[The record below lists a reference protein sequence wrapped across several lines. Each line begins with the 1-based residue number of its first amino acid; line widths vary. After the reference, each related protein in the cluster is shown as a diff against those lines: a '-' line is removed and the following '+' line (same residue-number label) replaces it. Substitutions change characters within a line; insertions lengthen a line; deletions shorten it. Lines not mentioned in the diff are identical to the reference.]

1 MLWNIPCVAEFSRKR
16 VLKANLEP
24 WLKRMRSI
32 HEPNGTNRLA
42 VKFDSLKKKNVATSY
57 LLGNSSLRCHLRNH
71 HFKRRDSFPVLSV
84 MCDHQL
90 FAELVIPIK
99 FHLWRSRR
107 RQTGDSRM
115 YLTSE
120 NSVMQ
125 RLVWTIGTQASCP
138 KAKGRFYLKQN
149 PRPNQPGEGG
159 AKAKEGAIIKYRC
172 FLQICSTKTFF
183 YRSGYESMNELP
195 FQGNPRM
202 GGLTL
207 EHVASELR
215 HGMNVEPLSYV
226 SRYGLIAGAD
236 RMAASFNR
244 ICGIR

>member
-138 KAKGRFYLKQN
+138 KAKGRFYIKQN

-172 FLQICSTKTFF
+172 FL
-183 YRSGYESMNELP
+183 
-195 FQGNPRM
+195 
-202 GGLTL
+202 
-207 EHVASELR
+207 
-215 HGMNVEPLSYV
+215 
-226 SRYGLIAGAD
+226 
-236 RMAASFNR
+236 
-244 ICGIR
+244 